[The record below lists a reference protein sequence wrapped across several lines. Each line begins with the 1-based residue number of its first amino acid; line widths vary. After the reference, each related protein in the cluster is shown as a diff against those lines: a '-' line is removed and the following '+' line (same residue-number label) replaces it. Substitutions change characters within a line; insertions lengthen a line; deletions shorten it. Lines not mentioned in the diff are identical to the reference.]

1 MSQLLRLIR
10 AMSGP
15 LVADERTIRAV
26 VQAIRERRGDA
37 ITSLHADF
45 GPVDDEEEDEG
56 PPQQSAGI
64 AVIPIYGAIDQRPHS
79 FGTSVLR
86 TDERFSWAIK
96 NPNVGGILLDI
107 ASPGG
112 VVDGVPELADKILAA
127 RGQKPIVAVANSL
140 TASAAYWIAASADEI
155 VVTPSGEVGS
165 IGVYMLHE
173 DWSKNLEQEGIRLTA
188 IKAGKFKVEGAP
200 WSPLEEETLAFYQAR
215 VDEIYGW
222 FVKHV
227 AKARGDTPA
236 AVRSGY
242 GEGRVLGAKQAVDAK
257 LADRVAT
264 FDETLERMQKRTA
277 KRRGP
282 SAETL
287 QRRLAVDIFD
297 RE

>member
-1 MSQLLRLIR
+1 MTQLLRLIR

-15 LVADERTIRAV
+15 LLADERTIRAA

-37 ITSLHADF
+37 IASLHADF
-45 GPVDDEEEDEG
+45 GPADDEDDEG
-56 PPQQSAGI
+56 PPPQSAGI

-79 FGTSVLR
+79 FGASVMR
-86 TDERFSWAIK
+86 TDERFTWAIK

-107 ASPGG
+107 SSPGG

-127 RGQKPIVAVANSL
+127 RGQKPIVALANSL
-140 TASAAYWIAASADEI
+140 AASAAYWLASSADEI

-165 IGVYMLHE
+165 IGVWLLHQ
-173 DWSKNLEQEGIRLTA
+173 DWSKHLEQEGIRYTA
-188 IKAGKFKVEGAP
+188 VTAGKFKVEGNY
-200 WSPLEEETLAFYQAR
+200 WEPLSEEAQTFLQGR

-277 KRRGP
+277 KRGARADVLRERMALE
-282 SAETL
+282 SD
-287 QRRLAVDIFD
+287 RLT
-297 RE
+297 